1 MIDLYSWSTPNGH
14 KLHIMLEET
23 GLDYRL
29 KPVNISV
36 GEQFEPDFLS
46 ISPNNKIPALID
58 KNGPDGKPLS
68 MFESGAMLIYL
79 ADKTGKFIAYDF
91 CSRMVV
97 LQWLMFQMAHIGPML
112 GQAHH
117 FRKYARER
125 IDYAIERYTKEANRL
140 YCVLD
145 KRLAEMNYLAGD
157 MYTIADIAT
166 FPWLREFNDQGVD
179 IDSYTNVKRWYDCIN
194 ERPAVQRGLRTID
207 DIPVNPQDDSSWD
220 ILFGNGQFRRS

>member
-29 KPVNISV
+29 HPVNITT
-36 GEQFEPDFLS
+36 GEQFEPDFLR
-46 ISPNNKIPALID
+46 ISPNNKIPALVD
-58 KNGPDGKPLS
+58 QHGPDGGSLS

-79 ADKTGKFIAYDF
+79 ADKTGQFIAHDYR
-91 CSRMVV
+91 SRMVV

-117 FRKYARER
+117 FRKYARTE
-125 IDYAIERYTKEANRL
+125 IPYAIERYTNEARRL
-140 YCVLD
+140 YGVLD
-145 KRLAEMNYLAGD
+145 KRLADTDYITGD

-166 FPWLREFNDQGVD
+166 FPWLRTPDDQGVD
-179 IDSYTNVKRWYDCIN
+179 LSRYPNVQRWYDCIS
-194 ERPAVQRGLRTID
+194 ERPAVQRGLSVME
-207 DIPVNPQDDSSWD
+207 DIPVNPDDDRSWN
-220 ILFGNGQFRRS
+220 ILFGNGQFRQS